1 MSRKNKRQ
9 TRQRNLALG
18 LIIGGVVLVTII
30 TAWRLVSSDS
40 SNSSPHAISRLTASD
55 FHSLAFSPSEPDT
68 IYFGHHYG
76 LMISRDAGRSWE
88 ATTLQNADAMALAA
102 PQTNPQILY
111 AAGHN
116 VFFKSTDG
124 GATWGS
130 VATNLPGLD
139 IHGFAADPQ
148 NADVVF
154 AHVVGFVGVFRSQ
167 DGGSIWTA
175 LPAPMPAATFNLAT
189 GETGQTLY
197 AAAGNAGLWRSADGG
212 ESWTQAPGIPGE
224 AIVALAYNS
233 MNKRLLISTYG
244 GDAGLYASDDGGDS
258 WKALGLKAN
267 VMAVASSPHD
277 PNRVIAVDERGW
289 VYVSD
294 DGGVTWPGD

>member
-1 MSRKNKRQ
+1 MRRKNRPPAQ
-9 TRQRNLALG
+9 QRNLILW
-18 LIIGGVVLVTII
+18 LIIGGTVLVTII
-30 TAWRLVSSDS
+30 TAWRLVSTSS
-40 SNSSPHAISRLTASD
+40 SNSSPRALSRLTASD

-76 LMISRDAGRSWE
+76 LMISRDGGLNWE

-102 PQTNPQILY
+102 PPANPQILY

-148 NADVVF
+148 NADLVF
-154 AHVVGFVGVFRSQ
+154 AHIVGFGGLFHSQ
-167 DGGSIWTA
+167 DGGATWTA
-175 LPAPMPAATFNLAT
+175 LPASMPAATFSLIT

-197 AAAGNAGLWRSADGG
+197 AAAGNAGLWRSLDAG
-212 ESWTQAPGIPGE
+212 ESWAQLPGTPGE
-224 AIVALAYNS
+224 AVVALAYNS

-244 GDAGLYASDDGGDS
+244 GDAGLYASDAAGDT

-277 PNRVIAVDERGW
+277 PNRLIAVDERGW
-289 VYVSD
+289 VYASR
-294 DGGVTWPGD
+294 DGGVTWPGQ

>member
-1 MSRKNKRQ
+1 MRRKTKRQ
-9 TRQRNLALG
+9 SRQRNLALG
-18 LIIGGVVLVTII
+18 LIIGGMALLALV
-30 TAWRLVSSDS
+30 TAWRLASSSSTDS
-40 SNSSPHAISRLTASD
+40 GPRALSRLTASD

-76 LMISRDAGRSWE
+76 LMISRDGGRNWE

-102 PQTNPQILY
+102 PPANSQIMY

-124 GATWGS
+124 GVTWQS

-148 NADVVF
+148 NADFVF
-154 AHVVGFVGVFRSQ
+154 AHIVGFGGLFRSQ
-167 DGGSIWTA
+167 DGGATWTA
-175 LPAPMPAATFNLAT
+175 LPAPLPAATFNIAA

-197 AAAGNAGLWRSADGG
+197 AAAGNAGLWRSRDGG
-212 ESWTQAPGIPGE
+212 ESWAQAPGTPGE
-224 AIVALAYNS
+224 AIVALAYNPAD
-233 MNKRLLISTYG
+233 KRLFISTYG
-244 GDAGLYASDDGGDS
+244 EGAGLYASDDGGDT

-267 VMAVASSPHD
+267 AMAVAASPHD
-277 PNRVIAVDERGW
+277 PDRLIAVDEKGW
-289 VYVSD
+289 VYASR
-294 DGGVTWPGD
+294 DGGLTWPGN